1 MHHARVASMEV
12 LVSYTFITGGL
23 KTFNPFKQTLYS
35 NAAELTSREMSLQG
49 KKGLI
54 VGIAN
59 DQSIAWGIA
68 KACRTQGAELAV
80 TFLNEKAE
88 RFVRPLAEQVQAEL
102 ILPLDLQKDGELET
116 VFKVVEEKW
125 GKLDFVLHAVAFAAA
140 ADLHGRVI
148 DCSRDGFKLAMDI
161 SAFSLVRMAH
171 LAEPLMSQGGS
182 IVTLTYYGS
191 QKVAKNYGIMG
202 SCKAALEALT
212 RSLAV
217 DLGAKKITVNAI
229 SAGAIKTRAA
239 SGIAGLATCNKC
251 TSTRSPCLSSQIKMT
266 LVLWLPSC
274 FQQEEKPSL
283 HKHYMLTRDSVAWLR
298 LHTIHDL
305 LCISTKELNVLFSK
319 LSENRIGAF

>member
-1 MHHARVASMEV
+1 
-12 LVSYTFITGGL
+12 
-23 KTFNPFKQTLYS
+23 
-35 NAAELTSREMSLQG
+35 MSLQG

-68 KACRTQGAELAV
+68 KACRAQGAELAV

-88 RFVRPLAEQVQAEL
+88 RFVRPLAEQVQAKL

-116 VFKVVEEKW
+116 VFKLVEKKW
-125 GKLDFVLHAVAFAAA
+125 GELDFVLHAVAFAAA

-191 QKVAKNYGIMG
+191 QKAAKNYGIMG

-239 SGIAGLATCNKC
+239 SGIAGFSDLQQMYLDKIPLPELADQDDVGA
-251 TSTRSPCLSSQIKMT
+251 LAA
-266 LVLWLPSC
+266 
-274 FQQEEKPSL
+274 F
-283 HKHYMLTRDSVAWLR
+283 
-298 LHTIHDL
+298 
-305 LCISTKELNVLFSK
+305 LFSAGGK
-319 LSENRIGAF
+319 AITAQTLYVDSGFSSMA